1 MMGRLLNHFAGRRG
15 LSIIVSL
22 VLLCCQIDAFSSPQ
36 SIANRHAAAAFST
49 ISPRGHVFY
58 QPAGPIRKRI
68 SISAH
73 DMGREESDI
82 SSRGKP
88 WIQRG
93 VKGCKKAV
101 SKMSIFMHKILL
113 WQRKNRRSALAAA
126 AFALS
131 VLACSKDQISQ
142 YVNYETPSSQSEIN
156 IMQPRQTLM
165 ARGGSSSPTAR
176 SSGGTSI
183 FKNSNKG
190 TPEKIL
196 EDATRTTGKAMQNAL
211 TSLGDY
217 MKGSKADALILLLAT
232 ALVTP
237 FSQNIGISPILG
249 FLSAGMLLGPNGFGL
264 IKGIH
269 STEVLA
275 ELGIVFFLFEM
286 GIELSVERLLQMR
299 KDVFG
304 LGLSQYLL
312 TALAIAGFGSLF
324 GLPANALVVLGGGLA
339 LSSSAFVLQLLK
351 DKNELA
357 TRYGKAS
364 FGVLLFQDL
373 AVVPLLVVTPILAGG
388 GAGLASAV
396 GSAVLKAS
404 MALGSIAVVGRF
416 ILNPLFKIVASA
428 KSQEAFLGVIL
439 LTVLSMSFM
448 TEGLGLSNTLGAFLA
463 GVLLSETKYRYQIEA
478 DIAPFRGILLGLFFV
493 TVGFEIDVHLIAT
506 NLPTVA
512 SIVVGILAIKSAVLT
527 SVCLAF
533 GLSLSTSQ
541 QTGLILSQGGE
552 FAFVAFG
559 LARSLGILDGQTTKL
574 LLTCVSLTM
583 ALTPL
588 MDLVGHR
595 IAKRLEEDSDFT
607 HYLGEDRDANEIKG
621 SDDFVVVAGYG
632 AVGKVVCDMLDQKLI
647 KYVGL
652 DNDPNKAI
660 QARNKGL
667 PVFYGDI
674 GRPEVAEAFG
684 VGKAKAVI
692 VCIADQS
699 QCSRAVIALRR
710 LYPNM
715 KIFARAANADH
726 AERLQ
731 KTLDVIAMVPVLPED
746 NLLLTLPFGG
756 AVLKSLGA
764 APEEVNAILETKRK
778 ELLSGR
784 GLRDNEEQASLYQL
798 GVIAEV
804 EDEEQVVI
812 VEVEPTGRDEKNAAA
827 SETGEA
833 GEARKTEEA
842 SSSKERKK
850 KEKTPTEAAAAAKLE
865 QTKEKSPMVA
875 EFIEANCPGSVDDK
889 KKEKDTELEVEI
901 GEVSKIANVT
911 KISSSSNATRP
922 PAQPSVVED

>member
-1 MMGRLLNHFAGRRG
+1 
-15 LSIIVSL
+15 VL
-22 VLLCCQIDAFSSPQ
+22 VC
-36 SIANRHAAAAFST
+36 
-49 ISPRGHVFY
+49 
-58 QPAGPIRKRI
+58 
-68 SISAH
+68 
-73 DMGREESDI
+73 
-82 SSRGKP
+82 SRD
-88 WIQRG
+88 
-93 VKGCKKAV
+93 
-101 SKMSIFMHKILL
+101 S
-113 WQRKNRRSALAAA
+113 
-126 AFALS
+126 
-131 VLACSKDQISQ
+131 ISQ
-142 YVNYETPSSQSEIN
+142 YVNHGTQSSSTEIN
-156 IMQPRQTLM
+156 IVQPQKTLL
-165 ARGGSSSPTAR
+165 ARGGESTTQGS
-176 SSGGTSI
+176 SI
-183 FKNSNKG
+183 FKRNDLSKA
-190 TPEKIL
+190 PAIV
-196 EDATRTTGKAMQNAL
+196 EDATRSTGKAMQNAL
-211 TSLGDY
+211 TSLGEY

-237 FSQNIGISPILG
+237 LSMNLGISPILG

-264 IKGIH
+264 IAGIH

-388 GAGLASAV
+388 GAGLAGAL
-396 GSAVLKAS
+396 GSAVVKAT
-404 MALGSIAVVGRF
+404 MALGSIAFAGRVV
-416 ILNPLFKIVASA
+416 LNPLFKVVAGA

-493 TVGFEIDVHLIAT
+493 TVGFEIDLGLIAS

-512 SIVVGILAIKSAVLT
+512 SIVVGILAVKSAVLT
-527 SVCLAF
+527 SLCLAF

-541 QTGLILSQGGE
+541 HTGLILSQAGE

-559 LARSLGILDGQTTKL
+559 LARSLGILDKSTTKL

-588 MDLVGHR
+588 MEQIGAR
-595 IAKRLEEDSDFT
+595 NAKRLEEDSDFT

-632 AVGKVVCDMLDQKLI
+632 AVGKVVCDMLDQKLM

-684 VGKAKAVI
+684 VGKAKAVV
-692 VCIADQS
+692 VCIADQA
-699 QCSRAVIALRR
+699 QCNRAVIALRR
-710 LYPNM
+710 LYPKM

-726 AERLQ
+726 AARLQ

-784 GLRDNEEQASLYQL
+784 GLRDNEEEASLYQL
-798 GVIAEV
+798 GVIPEV
-804 EDEEQVVI
+804 VKEEKKEVVVETKAVKSDEED
-812 VEVEPTGRDEKNAAA
+812 TGDSDEKKQAKPPK
-827 SETGEA
+827 ET
-833 GEARKTEEA
+833 KQ
-842 SSSKERKK
+842 KEPKP
-850 KEKTPTEAAAAAKLE
+850 KTPTEAAAAAKLE
-865 QTKEKSPMVA
+865 ETKEKSPMVA
-875 EFIEANCPGSVDDK
+875 EFIEANCPGSVGNEK
-889 KKEKDTELEVEI
+889 KAKDADLEVEI
-901 GEVSKIANVT
+901 GEVTKITANVT
-911 KISSSSNATRP
+911 DVPIATSATAISATTDAEP
-922 PAQPSVVED
+922 ETGVAKASVTEE